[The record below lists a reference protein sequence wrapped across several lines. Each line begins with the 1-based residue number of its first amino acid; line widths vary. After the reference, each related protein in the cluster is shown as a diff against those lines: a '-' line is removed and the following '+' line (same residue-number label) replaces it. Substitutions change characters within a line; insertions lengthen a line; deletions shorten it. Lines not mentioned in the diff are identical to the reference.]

1 MNRIGKHSAWT
12 VAVLSMLLMGTACSS
27 DKDNSNASASV
38 TPSASSSASASAT
51 LPSDP
56 GASDPAVAS
65 PDDSPSPTPSPSPS
79 ADTLDGTGTYNGLGD
94 ANSIEIQ
101 FNGQPTP
108 FRIDPSIA
116 DKLSGWEEGTAVKF
130 QYTETTIVSDGNSL
144 KQYTIV
150 SIDKQ

>member
-27 DKDNSNASASV
+27 DKDNSNAGASV
-38 TPSASSSASASAT
+38 SPSASSSASAT

-56 GASDPAVAS
+56 GASDPAIAS
-65 PDDSPSPTPSPSPS
+65 PDDSPSPPPSPS
-79 ADTLDGTGTYNGLGD
+79 ADKLEGTGTYNGLGD

-101 FNGQPTP
+101 FNGQPTA

-116 DKLSGWEEGTAVKF
+116 DKLSGWEEGSAVKF
-130 QYTETTIVSDGNSL
+130 QYTETTVVSDGNSL

>member
-12 VAVLSMLLMGTACSS
+12 VAVLSMLLMGTACSN
-27 DKDNSNASASV
+27 DKDNSNASAVVGPSA
-38 TPSASSSASASAT
+38 SASSSAT
-51 LPSDP
+51 LPADP

-65 PDDSPSPTPSPSPS
+65 PDASPSPS
-79 ADTLDGTGTYNGLGD
+79 SSDTLEGTGTYNGMGD

-101 FNGQPTP
+101 FNGEPTA
-108 FRIDPSIA
+108 FRIDPALS

-130 QYTETTIVSDGNSL
+130 QYTETDIQSDGNSL